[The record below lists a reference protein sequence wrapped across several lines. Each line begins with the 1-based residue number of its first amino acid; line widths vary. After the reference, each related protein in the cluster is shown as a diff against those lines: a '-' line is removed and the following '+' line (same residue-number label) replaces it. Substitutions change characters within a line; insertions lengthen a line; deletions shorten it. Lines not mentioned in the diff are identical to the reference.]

1 MTHTQ
6 LKSFLVIARYRSF
19 TAAADQLYISQSA
32 LSQQMKSL
40 EQELGLTLFD
50 RGSRQLALTEAGRS
64 FTATPSSCRHC
75 TLMRFL
81 RGSSCSS

>member
-6 LKSFLVIARYRSF
+6 LKSFLAIARYRSF

-40 EQELGLTLFD
+40 EQELGFTLFD
-50 RGSRQLALTEAGRS
+50 AVPGSWL
-64 FTATPSSCRHC
+64 
-75 TLMRFL
+75 
-81 RGSSCSS
+81 